1 VSCLTAS
8 PLTRRANNVTNMDR
22 RDFLKSIAVGGTV
35 SIAPWT
41 ASFAEAPVAGYRI
54 FTPVQAEMV
63 GAIAEQ
69 IVPAGEYPG
78 AREAGVVQFID
89 AKLAG
94 PYGGLYVDR
103 YQSGL
108 KMVDE
113 LSQKQF
119 GNTFGSLASDQQV
132 SILQALDAGEHENPE
147 GHRFFRLLL
156 QDTFEGYYGDPE
168 HGANRDGASWKMIGF
183 GG

>member
-1 VSCLTAS
+1 MSK
-8 PLTRRANNVTNMDR
+8 NIDR

-35 SIAPWT
+35 SIAPWAAFPK
-41 ASFAEAPVAGYRI
+41 ASLAEAPAAEYRI
-54 FTPVQAEMV
+54 FTPAQAELV
-63 GAIAEQ
+63 GAMAEQ

-78 AREAGVVQFID
+78 AKAAGVVQFID

-108 KMVDE
+108 KIVDQV
-113 LSQKQF
+113 SQKQF
-119 GNTFGSLASDQQV
+119 GNPFVALASDQQV
-132 SILQALDAGEHENPE
+132 SILQALDTGEKENPD
-147 GHRFFRLLL
+147 GHDFFRLLL
-156 QDTFEGYYGDPE
+156 QNTMEGYYGDPE
-168 HGANRDGASWKMIGF
+168 HGANRDGVSWKMIGF

>member
-1 VSCLTAS
+1 MSK
-8 PLTRRANNVTNMDR
+8 NIGR

-41 ASFAEAPVAGYRI
+41 AFPPDSFAATPVAAGYRI
-54 FTPVQAEMV
+54 FTPAQAEVV

-94 PYGGLYVDR
+94 PYGGVYFGP
-103 YQSGL
+103 QHTQL
-108 KMVDE
+108 K
-113 LSQKQF
+113 K
-119 GNTFGSLASDQQV
+119 
-132 SILQALDAGEHENPE
+132 
-147 GHRFFRLLL
+147 
-156 QDTFEGYYGDPE
+156 
-168 HGANRDGASWKMIGF
+168 
-183 GG
+183 